1 MDSPGEG
8 LRAMSRST
16 AGWIVL
22 ATKLIVLSLLGLLLL
37 FGISLVALDSGA
49 CDDGG
54 ISIDS
59 PPGWEVSIDYE
70 NDCQWTLFNAAGE
83 RAPDELYDT
92 VSIDAPSP
100 RLLDQTTTGYILI
113 AMSLGAMLAV
123 VLLGPAREGTIKA

>member
-1 MDSPGEG
+1 
-8 LRAMSRST
+8 MSRST
-16 AGWIVL
+16 AGWFVL
-22 ATKLIVLSLLGLLLL
+22 ATKLIVLALLGLVLL

-49 CDDGG
+49 CDEAG
-54 ISIDS
+54 ISIDT

-83 RAPDELYDT
+83 RAPDELYDS

-113 AMSLGAMLAV
+113 VVSLGGMIAV
-123 VLLGPAREGTIKA
+123 VMLGRRWPNNSESAASEDPS